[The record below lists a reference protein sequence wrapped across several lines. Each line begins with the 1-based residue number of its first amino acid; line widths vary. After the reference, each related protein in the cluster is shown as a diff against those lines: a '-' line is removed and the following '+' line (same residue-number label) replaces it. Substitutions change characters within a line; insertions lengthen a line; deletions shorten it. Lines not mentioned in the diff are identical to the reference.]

1 MPQCGRTAGQV
12 GTRTR
17 QLSRTV
23 SVSALAQA
31 SRSLGCDAGTLLLAA
46 YGQVLLEWNGGQ
58 PFSVVTVHWDR
69 PSTGSSID
77 NVVGDFTRLGWVSF
91 APGGRT
97 PADFVARVQR
107 QLDADAAHRSAEGLE
122 VLRQFKDLSFPV
134 VFTDLVRPIDA
145 PARRR
150 PGVRQVFCSSHTP
163 QVTLDAI
170 ATPISD
176 TDVQLQWDT
185 AIDGDGRASEM
196 FDRYVDM
203 LQRWARELASE
214 PPLHEA
220 AAPAPALLADLATDG
235 LHTLFERAAAT
246 YSARCALRFGDQA
259 LDYAELERRTGEC
272 AQWLRDQGVGPDNVV
287 AVLMDRSIEMVV
299 ALLGIVRAGAAY
311 LPVDVSFPRQR
322 IALILGDA
330 QVRCL
335 LTQAVFAPDWI
346 GEYDVLCLDDAHTPL
361 RARTAAPS
369 TSAGPRN
376 LAYVI
381 YTSGSTGSPKGCMI
395 EHRSIVNRL
404 AWMQQRFPLSPG
416 DVVLQKTP
424 YTFDVSVW
432 EFFWPL
438 IVGATLVVARPQG
451 HLDGNY
457 LLDLISRERIAVC
470 HFVPSMLRTI
480 LQEANLQ
487 RMAGLRH
494 VMVSGEELDY
504 DLIEEFHGKVPV
516 ALENLYGPTEA
527 AVDVSHWHAE
537 VNAQRHTFIGTAI
550 DGIAL
555 HVLDEHLVRV
565 PDGQTGELYIAGVG
579 VGRGYLNNPALTARS
594 FLPDPFQP
602 GGFIYKTGDLAAV
615 HVDGNIR
622 YHGRADTQ
630 IKLNGLRIELE
641 EIEHHLRSHP
651 QVKDAIVAVRELA
664 GDKVLAA
671 YVVPRSG
678 TILPSGLRELLGL
691 HLPRYMLPHAWG
703 VIAVVPV
710 TAHGKRSR
718 KDLPAPTGLTR
729 TPCAPAPHPVEKK
742 LREMLDAIVASAQ
755 RSVVD
760 DGARHGSREVDQND

>member
-1 MPQCGRTAGQV
+1 
-12 GTRTR
+12 
-17 QLSRTV
+17 
-23 SVSALAQA
+23 
-31 SRSLGCDAGTLLLAA
+31 
-46 YGQVLLEWNGGQ
+46 
-58 PFSVVTVHWDR
+58 
-69 PSTGSSID
+69 
-77 NVVGDFTRLGWVSF
+77 
-91 APGGRT
+91 
-97 PADFVARVQR
+97 
-107 QLDADAAHRSAEGLE
+107 
-122 VLRQFKDLSFPV
+122 
-134 VFTDLVRPIDA
+134 
-145 PARRR
+145 
-150 PGVRQVFCSSHTP
+150 
-163 QVTLDAI
+163 
-170 ATPISD
+170 
-176 TDVQLQWDT
+176 VQLQWDT

-330 QVRCL
+330 RVRCL

-361 RARTAAPS
+361 PARTAAPC

-438 IVGATLVVARPQG
+438 IVGATLVLARPQG

-504 DLIEEFHGKVPV
+504 DLIEEFHSKVPV

-555 HVLDEHLVRV
+555 HVLDEHLARV

-671 YVVPRSG
+671 YVVPLRG
-678 TILPSGLRELLGL
+678 T
-691 HLPRYMLPHAWG
+691 
-703 VIAVVPV
+703 
-710 TAHGKRSR
+710 T
-718 KDLPAPTGLTR
+718 
-729 TPCAPAPHPVEKK
+729 
-742 LREMLDAIVASAQ
+742 
-755 RSVVD
+755 
-760 DGARHGSREVDQND
+760 